1 MVSVFFHSRTNI
13 FRLYVVV
20 PDKLCVVAKATCKLV
35 SLSITRVLHLV
46 CLEVFLTGC
55 LLLAYY
61 VNVNGSR
68 VN

>member
-1 MVSVFFHSRTNI
+1 MVYLFFHCWTNI
-13 FRLYVVV
+13 FRLDVVV

-35 SLSITRVLHLV
+35 SLSITRVLHVV
-46 CLEVFLTGC
+46 CLKVFLTGC
-55 LLLAYY
+55 LLLAY